1 MHQPLPRPP
10 QWEGG
15 REGGREGGLD
25 FRTIEMR
32 TLRKAGSSLLSTHRP
47 YFPIDVHSSEMFES
61 LVHVCLK

>member
-1 MHQPLPRPP
+1 M
-10 QWEGG
+10 GG

-61 LVHVCLK
+61 LVPVCLK